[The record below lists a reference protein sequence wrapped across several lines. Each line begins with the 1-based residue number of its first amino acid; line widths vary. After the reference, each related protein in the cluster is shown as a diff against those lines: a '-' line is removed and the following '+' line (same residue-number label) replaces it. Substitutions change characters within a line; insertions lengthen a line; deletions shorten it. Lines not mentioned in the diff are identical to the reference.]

1 MLKTDFKKEIKN
13 GLKII
18 REAIDEGVKNKKPDE
33 ALKVLDREMKGLIGL
48 DINTIDTLSF
58 NSITEL
64 LSRDRE
70 LNADRYVAL
79 GEILKLR
86 SNLCMDNLGEKFFYY
101 KKSLKAFY
109 IASEDEEL
117 MVQEYL
123 ESIRNMINE
132 LSEYELN
139 LDEMDSL
146 FKGHEMLKEYDNA
159 EDVLFN
165 MLKDS
170 NNDEKVVKDG
180 IDFYERLLNKSEEE
194 LERGNLPMNEV
205 KESLKEIKA
214 VAGL

>member
-1 MLKTDFKKEIKN
+1 MLKTDFKKEIEN

-18 REAIDEGVKNKKPDE
+18 REAIDEGVKNKNADE

-70 LNADRYVAL
+70 LNADRYIAL

-86 SNLCMDNLGEKFFYY
+86 SNLCFDNLGEKFFYY
-101 KKSLKAFY
+101 NKSLKAFY
-109 IASEDEEL
+109 IASQDEEL
-117 MVQEYL
+117 MVDEYL

-132 LSEYELN
+132 LSQYELS
-139 LDEMDSL
+139 LDEMDSV
-146 FKGHEMLKEYDNA
+146 FKGYEMLKEYDKA
-159 EDVLFN
+159 EDVLFS

-170 NNDEKVVKDG
+170 NNDQDVVSEG
-180 IDFYERLLNKSEEE
+180 ISFYERLLQKSEEE
-194 LERGNLPMNEV
+194 LEKGNLPANEV
-205 KESLKEIKA
+205 KESLNEIKKN
-214 VAGL
+214 